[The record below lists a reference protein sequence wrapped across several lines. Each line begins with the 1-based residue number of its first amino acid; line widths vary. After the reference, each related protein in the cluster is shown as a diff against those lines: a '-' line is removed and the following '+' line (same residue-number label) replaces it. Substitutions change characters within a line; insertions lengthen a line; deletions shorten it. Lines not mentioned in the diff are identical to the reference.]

1 MSITFTDFF
10 SPRLER
16 HGAAHMLALS
26 VLVLAWGSGCDPD
39 PPLTSEGTFFEPVGI
54 GSFEVTREPRILA
67 PARIDLGML
76 ERGELGVKQFQV
88 TNEGRATLDIKNWRL
103 TDDRFEVSFPEFMDR
118 AEPTTLEPGASVL
131 VEVSHRA
138 TGQDGVRGSLIIES
152 NDPKNGVLVI
162 DVLANIAEPC
172 LEISDESVDFGS
184 VAPGGERTLGF
195 SLSNCSENARTTFS
209 YLPSL
214 TTDETGF
221 SVLDA
226 ASLRERTLEPG
237 EEVEVLVQFTPP
249 SPGEYRDM
257 LRFISDMDGETE
269 HEVLLRGEGT
279 PFGCPT
285 AVIEASHP
293 DRGTTVADPRGRYT
307 GLPLDVVSLDG
318 SASRAEGGAAIER
331 FEWAIIRRP
340 EDSAARLAGSDTSVA
355 NELFLDLS
363 GEYTIEM
370 HVWDSRGTRS
380 CEPAV
385 LDLVAV
391 PDEDIHIQ
399 LVWDTPNDPEQQ
411 DNLGSDVD
419 LHLLRAGGIWNAK
432 PWDCHWQNLEPD
444 WGLRDDRADDP
455 SLDIDDINGWGPEN
469 INLNNPQ
476 GDMRYHVGV
485 HYFSD
490 QGYGASYSTVRVYL
504 GGILVEELRRKRMTD
519 QQFWHVLD
527 IEWPSRKITLYD
539 DSYLTFPS
547 GVFPPE

>member
-10 SPRLER
+10 SPKLDCRPIVGL
-16 HGAAHMLALS
+16 GMIS
-26 VLVLAWGSGCDPD
+26 LVMFSGCTGCNPD
-39 PPLTSEGTFFEPVGI
+39 PPVTSEGTFFEPVGI
-54 GSFEVTREPRILA
+54 GSFEVTREPRISA
-67 PARIDLGML
+67 PDRVDLGIL
-76 ERGELGVKQFQV
+76 ELGERGVKQFEV
-88 TNEGRATLDIKNWRL
+88 TNEGRATLEIKNWRL
-103 TDDRFEVSFPEFMDR
+103 TDDRFQLSFPEFSDR
-118 AEPTTLEPGASVL
+118 SEPARLEPGASVL
-131 VEVSHRA
+131 VEISYENR
-138 TGQDGVRGSLIIES
+138 GQEGVRGSLLIES
-152 NDPKNGVLVI
+152 NDPKNGAWVVDLLVN
-162 DVLANIAEPC
+162 LAEPC
-172 LEISDESVDFGS
+172 LEISDDVVDFGS
-184 VAPGGERTLGF
+184 VTPGGEKVLGF
-195 SLSNCSENARTTFS
+195 SLSNCSENATTTFS

-221 SVLDA
+221 LVLD
-226 ASLRERTLEPG
+226 SMPLRERALEPG

-249 SPGEYRDM
+249 RPGEYRDTV
-257 LRFISDMDGETE
+257 RFVSDMDGETE
-269 HEVLLRGEGT
+269 HEVLLIGEGS
-279 PFGCPT
+279 PFGCPS
-285 AVIEASHP
+285 AVIQASHP
-293 DRGTTVADPRGRYT
+293 DRGVTTANPRARYT
-307 GLPLDVVSLDG
+307 GLPLDVVALDG
-318 SASRAEGGAAIER
+318 SSSRAEGGATIER
-331 FEWAIIRRP
+331 FEWSIVRRP
-340 EDSAARLAGSDTSVA
+340 EDSAARLAGTASSVA

-363 GEYTIEM
+363 GEYTVEM

-380 CEPAV
+380 CEPAT

-399 LVWDTPNDPEQQ
+399 LVWDTPNDPEQL

-419 LHLLRAGGIWNAK
+419 LHLLRSGGIWNAK

-444 WGLRDDRADDP
+444 WGLRDDRSDDP

-504 GGILVEELRRKRMTD
+504 GGLLVEELRRKRMTD

>member
-10 SPRLER
+10 SPDLEYR
-16 HGAAHMLALS
+16 RATCALVSSVLMLAL
-26 VLVLAWGSGCDPD
+26 GSGCDPD
-39 PPLTSEGTFFEPVGI
+39 PPLTSEGTFFEPREI
-54 GSFEVTREPRILA
+54 GSYEVTREPRILA
-67 PARIDLGML
+67 PERVDLGML
-76 ERGELGVKQFQV
+76 ERGERGVKQFQV
-88 TNEGRATLDIKNWRL
+88 TNEGRATLEIKNWRM
-103 TDDRFEVSFPEFMDR
+103 TDERFEFSFPEFMDR
-118 AEPTTLEPGASVL
+118 SEPARLEPGASVL

-152 NDPKNGVLVI
+152 NDPKNGVQVI
-162 DVLANIAEPC
+162 DISANIAEPC
-172 LEISDESVDFGS
+172 LTISDEVVDFGAVS
-184 VAPGGERTLGF
+184 LETGDLKGF
-195 SLSNCSENARTTFS
+195 FLSNCSENAATTFS
-209 YLPSL
+209 YLQSL
-214 TTDETGF
+214 TTDATGF
-221 SVLDA
+221 RVINA
-226 ASLRERTLEPG
+226 EELRDRTLEPG
-237 EEVEVLVQFTPP
+237 EGAEVLVRFEPTR
-249 SPGEYRDM
+249 PGEYRDT
-257 LRFISDMDGETE
+257 LRFVSNMDIETE
-269 HEVLLRGEGT
+269 HEVLLLGEGA

-285 AVIEASHP
+285 AEIRASHP
-293 DRGTTVADPRGRYT
+293 DRRTVIANPRARYT

-318 SASRAEGGAAIER
+318 SGSSAEGGATIER
-331 FEWAIIRRP
+331 VEWAIIRRP
-340 EDSAARLAGSDTSVA
+340 EDSAARFAGSNMGMT

-363 GEYTIEM
+363 GEYTVEM

-444 WGLRDDRADDP
+444 WGLREDKSDDP